1 MADFRFQ
8 PGDLGIGRVHLALCV
23 VQCIASGKM
32 RFPGFL
38 GARLGFPQRGALRL
52 KVGRRPLDFQRQAL
66 ALAFGFAFAQQPQQ
80 LLALGQLL
88 VQGMVAAG
96 HLGLRFEALDLVTEF
111 FPNVLDA
118 QEVLAG
124 IFETPLRL
132 LAPFLVAG
140 DAGRLFEEHAQVVRL
155 GLDDA
160 RNHALANDGVRT
172 RAEAGAEEQIGD
184 VLAADLQV
192 VDEVVRLALPGQ
204 HALDRQFGVLRPLA
218 ECPAEQVLEDQLDG
232 STRYRLAVR

>member
-1 MADFRFQ
+1 MILLDLGGQVHLLMQALLGFLDTQPGDFLCLFPFQTVFGQFFGGCRPLRQLPLQLHQAGFKLAARFATVADFRFQ

-23 VQCIASGKM
+23 VQRIASGKM

-111 FPNVLDA
+111 FANVLDA
-118 QEVLAG
+118 EQVLAG
-124 IFETPLRL
+124 IFEAPLRSPCAAPCSL
-132 LAPFLVAG
+132 VTPAASSRNTRRSSGLASMMREIMPWPMMA
-140 DAGRLFEEHAQVVRL
+140 
-155 GLDDA
+155 
-160 RNHALANDGVRT
+160 
-172 RAEAGAEEQIGD
+172 
-184 VLAADLQV
+184 
-192 VDEVVRLALPGQ
+192 
-204 HALDRQFGVLRPLA
+204 
-218 ECPAEQVLEDQLDG
+218 
-232 STRYRLAVR
+232 